1 MTKFFCPAPW
11 KALYSHVDDVA
22 VCCAST
28 RKFKMSPS
36 EFLNSGYLKELKEKF
51 LRGEIDDTCLYCA
64 NAEKNG
70 LQSIRQ
76 HFIQRHGEDVS
87 EKIDF
92 LELRASNLCN
102 FQCKMCGPDSSSLIA
117 GEVLTVSDG
126 NWQEITELSEN
137 LKYLTLTGGEPM
149 LIKQYYSLLD
159 HLIAKNKTN
168 IVLRVYTNC
177 SIYNPIFIEKILKFR
192 TVLHLS
198 IDGVGST
205 AELQRT
211 GTDWNT
217 VNDNIHRFLKLP
229 VGVVFHTTFTSL
241 NITDVFSLSKYYL
254 ELNKLKPK
262 LFFMAHSVAG
272 NNEFNLSNM
281 DDGAKKLAI
290 EEIDKSLEVLNDE
303 CLLKFKDELISIK
316 KLLENS

>member
-11 KALYSHVDDVA
+11 KALYSHVNEMA

-28 RKFKMSPS
+28 KKFKMSPK
-36 EFLNSGYLKELKEKF
+36 EFLASEYLLELREKF
-51 LRGEIDDTCLYCA
+51 LRGEIDDTCSHCVDAEA
-64 NAEKNG
+64 NN

-76 HFIQRHGEDVS
+76 HFIRRHGEDTKENLS
-87 EKIDF
+87 HM
-92 LELRASNLCN
+92 ELRASNLCN
-102 FQCKMCGPDSSSLIA
+102 FQCKMCDADSSSLIA
-117 GEVLTVSDG
+117 GIVKTVTDN
-126 NWQEITELSEN
+126 NWQEVLDLSEH
-137 LKYLTLTGGEPM
+137 LKSLTLTGGEPM
-149 LIKQYYSLLD
+149 IIKQYYQLLD
-159 HLIAKNKTN
+159 HLIEKNKTN
-168 IVLRVYTNC
+168 IILRIYTNC
-177 SIYNPIFIEKILKFR
+177 SSYNPIFIEKILKFR

-217 VNDNIHRFLKLP
+217 VNDNVHRFLKLP
-229 VGVVFHTTFTSL
+229 LGVVFHTTFTSL

-262 LFFMAHSVAG
+262 LFFMAHSVGG
-272 NNEFNLSNM
+272 NNEFTLSNM
-281 DDGAKKLAI
+281 DDDAKKLAI
-290 EEIDKSLEVLNDE
+290 EEIDKSLEILNEE
-303 CLLKFKDELISIK
+303 CLFAFKEELMSIK